1 MNKGPLSGIRVV
13 EMSTFVAAP
22 VTARL
27 LADMGAEVI
36 KIEAPTGDG
45 WRNSGINAAPHR
57 FNNDENPIFDIYNTG
72 KKLISLNMKT
82 PKGKEAFFK
91 ILENTDVFVTNLRL
105 SALERLGISYE
116 ALKER
121 YPRLIYAVV
130 LGYGEKGPDADK
142 PAYDTTAFWSRCG
155 FLRDMAVRNDCYE
168 PANAPSSVGDTAT
181 AYLLVAEIC
190 AALFRRSTEGTGE
203 FVSSTLFRNG
213 VFCMGTMIIKTQ
225 APFGVK
231 YPMSLEEYGAFGS
244 HYECAD
250 GEWIFLSLGK
260 VPGTQSKFFEKMG
273 YHNLLED
280 PRFNTPE
287 KRYENRDEYIALFRK
302 GIRSKPS
309 SYWLDF
315 AKEYDMPLVR
325 MAHFADVSE
334 DPQAWANGFLE
345 KVEFEN
351 GNVDVMP
358 TSPIEMESACPPPTR
373 PAPFIGGDTEEV
385 LRSIGYTDAEIKDM
399 LDSGAAVIKNK

>member
-27 LADMGAEVI
+27 LADLGADVI
-36 KIEAPTGDG
+36 KIEAPNGDG
-45 WRNSGINAAPHR
+45 WRNSGIGMGPNR
-57 FNNDENPIFDIYNTG
+57 FNHDENPVFDIYNTG
-72 KKLISLNMKT
+72 KKLISIDLKT
-82 PKGKEAFFK
+82 PKGKDAFFK
-91 ILENTDVFVTNLRL
+91 LLESTDVFVTNLRM

-116 ALKER
+116 DLKER

-155 FLRDMAVRNDCYE
+155 FLRDMAVKNDCYE
-168 PANAPSSVGDTAT
+168 PVNAPSSVGDTAT

-190 AALFRRSTEGTGE
+190 ASLFRRSTEGKGE

-213 VFCMGTMIIKTQ
+213 VFCMGTMIIRTQ
-225 APFGVK
+225 APFGTE
-231 YPMSLEEYGAFGS
+231 YPLSLADYGAFGS

-250 GEWIFLSLGK
+250 GDWIFLSLGK
-260 VPGTQSKFFEKMG
+260 IPGTQQKFFEMMG
-273 YHNLLED
+273 YPDLLKD
-280 PRFNTPE
+280 PRFDTPE
-287 KRYENRDEYIALFRK
+287 KRYENREEYIECFRK

-325 MAHFADVSE
+325 MAHFKDVSE

-345 KVEFEN
+345 KVEYKN
-351 GNVDVMP
+351 GNVDVIP
-358 TSPIEMESACPPPTR
+358 TSPIEMESACPPPTK
-373 PAPFIGGDTEEV
+373 PSKFIGGDTREV
-385 LRSIGYTDAEIKDM
+385 LLSIGYTDEEITAMINDG
-399 LDSGAAVIKNK
+399 SAIIKKQ

>member
-1 MNKGPLSGIRVV
+1 MSGPLSGVRVV

-27 LADMGAEVI
+27 LADLGADVI
-36 KIEAPTGDG
+36 KVEAPTGDG
-45 WRNSGINAAPHR
+45 WRNSGISAAPHR
-57 FNNDENPIFDIYNTG
+57 FNHDENPIFDIYNTG
-72 KKLISLNMKT
+72 KKLISLNLKT
-82 PKGKEAFFK
+82 EKGKDAFFK
-91 ILENTDVFVTNLRL
+91 LLENTDVFVTNLRL
-105 SALERLGISYE
+105 AALERLGISYE
-116 ALKER
+116 DLKER

-155 FLRDMAVRNDCYE
+155 FLRDMAVKNDCYE

-190 AALFRRSTEGTGE
+190 ASLFRRTTEGKGE
-203 FVSSTLFRNG
+203 FVTSTLFRNG

-225 APFGVK
+225 APFGVE
-231 YPMSLEEYGAFGS
+231 YPMSLPDYGAFGS

-250 GEWIFLSLGK
+250 GDWIFLSLGK
-260 VPGTQSKFFEKMG
+260 IPGTQQAFFEKMG
-273 YHNLLED
+273 YPDLLKD
-280 PRFNTPE
+280 PRFDTPE
-287 KRYENRDEYIALFRK
+287 KRYENRVEYIEYFRK

-334 DPQAWANGFLE
+334 DPQAWANGYLE
-345 KVEFEN
+345 HVEFRN

-358 TSPIEMESACPPPTR
+358 TSPIEMESAH
-373 PAPFIGGDTEEV
+373 PAPTKPAPWIGGDTREV
-385 LRSIGYTDAEIKDM
+385 LRSIGYTDEEINGM
-399 LDSGAAVIKNK
+399 LERGEAVEAKS